1 MLRCNHP
8 AAAILFNRR
17 PSDDV
22 CPKMTAQCPPR
33 WAVSYVCHYIIPPA
47 RAGALPIHRSRLALT
62 YSGVN
67 VQLGT
72 PIAGRFLL
80 ELHQQSA
87 MIYRPRFSVAWAAR
101 QARLWLDPSR
111 LPEPR

>member
-1 MLRCNHP
+1 M
-8 AAAILFNRR
+8 
-17 PSDDV
+17 
-22 CPKMTAQCPPR
+22 
-33 WAVSYVCHYIIPPA
+33 
-47 RAGALPIHRSRLALT
+47 
-62 YSGVN
+62 N

-101 QARLWLDPSR
+101 QARVWLDPSR
-111 LPEPR
+111 LPGPRSVPPTRSSIDFFSEFFSGFFWVAKGDRHRRFQVWIWVHRFAGRSNGSADLSLQM